1 MNPNRQ
7 NGCYTPAGAG
17 GPRQM
22 GRTANVVT
30 NTPCGA
36 NSCGCGNM
44 GASSCGNG
52 GTTSCGNTGTA
63 SCGNT
68 GTASCGNNTTASTGN
83 GCGAAS
89 GIVTGA
95 CQTMGCNRETALSGM
110 PIAMAYV
117 PWQSY
122 GSLYSLPQALQNG
135 TLFGELNLDFAGR
148 RCN

>member
-17 GPRQM
+17 GPRPM

-30 NTPCGA
+30 NTSCGA

-52 GTTSCGNTGTA
+52 GTTSCGN
-63 SCGNT
+63 
-68 GTASCGNNTTASTGN
+68 NTTASAGN
-83 GCGAAS
+83 GCGASS
-89 GIVTGA
+89 GIVTGG